1 MLEEIVRKVLSREP
15 DLEVVGAVSSIYD
28 LDHALAIRQADVVVA
43 GLAGSSSGREF
54 DPLLRAYSRLRVFSL
69 EGDGRR
75 TVLHEMRPHSV
86 PLGNVTPEELIDAIR
101 TSVEA
106 VNH

>member
-1 MLEEIVRKVLSREP
+1 MLEEIVRKVLTREP
-15 DLEVVGAVSSIYD
+15 DLEVVGAVSS
-28 LDHALAIRQADVVVA
+28 LDDFDYALAIHQADVVVA
-43 GLAGSSSGREF
+43 GVSGTHSGREF
-54 DPLLRAYSRLRVFSL
+54 DPLLRAHPAVRVFSL
-69 EGDGRR
+69 QGDGRQ